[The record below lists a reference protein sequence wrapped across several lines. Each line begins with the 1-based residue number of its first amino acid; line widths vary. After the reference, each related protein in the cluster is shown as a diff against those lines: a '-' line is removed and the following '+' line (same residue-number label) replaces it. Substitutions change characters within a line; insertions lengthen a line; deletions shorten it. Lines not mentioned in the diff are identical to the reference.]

1 MKKVNKGKTIEA
13 FLKENEQKELLRFS
27 SAGSVDDGKST
38 MLGHLLH
45 DAKGVY
51 EDQLASIKNASKQ
64 MANGEIDYA
73 LFTDGLKAE
82 REQGITIDV
91 AYRYFSTPKRKFIV
105 ADTPGHEQYTR
116 NMATGAS
123 TAQLAVI
130 LIDARLGVLTQ
141 SKRHLFISSLMGIP
155 HIIVA
160 VNKMDLVDYSE
171 EVFAKI
177 KKDFTE
183 FARKLNIKDL
193 RFVPIS
199 ALKGDNVAS
208 RAENT
213 TMPWHKGESLLE
225 LLENVYI
232 GSDSN
237 TVDLRYPVQY
247 VLRPNL
253 NFRGFCGQVASGIL
267 RQGDEVI
274 ALPSGKRSRVKEIV
288 TMDGNLEYALPKQS
302 VTVTLEDEIDIS
314 RGDMICRPNN
324 LPQMGRRIEATLI
337 WMSETPMDP
346 QGSYFIKQTTMTS
359 RCRFESLRYKIDV
372 NTLHREKADHLELN
386 EIGRVSIVSNRKL
399 LFDPFEQNRAT
410 GSFILIDAI
419 TNNTVA
425 AGMIIRREIADET
438 PELAPQ
444 KEDSRLKRHPD
455 AVSVS
460 ERTERLGQ
468 IAQTIWIT
476 GLVAS
481 GKSDLAYALEK
492 DIFKQ
497 GGLAYVLDGENMRL
511 GLCRDLD
518 FTACDKAEHIR
529 RVAEAAKLLN
539 DAGVTAICAFV
550 SPFKKARKQAADIIG
565 CERFREVY
573 VNASLDYCAKHDDK
587 GLYEAAQE
595 GSLKDLSGVNAPYEK
610 PSRPWA
616 TYSPEKESKED
627 CAARILAALKKEGQ
641 L

>member
-1 MKKVNKGKTIEA
+1 MTKSKTIEA

-64 MANGEIDYA
+64 MAKGEIDYA

-171 EVFAKI
+171 KVFAKI
-177 KKDFTE
+177 KKEFTA
-183 FARKLNIKDL
+183 FARKLSIKDL

-199 ALKGDNVAS
+199 ALVGDNVAARDS
-208 RAENT
+208 EH
-213 TMPWHKGESLLE
+213 MPWYKGESLLE
-225 LLENVYI
+225 LLENIYI
-232 GSDSN
+232 GSDNN

-253 NFRGFCGQVASGIL
+253 DFRGFCGQVASGVL
-267 RQGDEVI
+267 KKGDEVI
-274 ALPSGKRSRVKEIV
+274 ALPSGKRSRVKSIV
-288 TMDGNLEYALPKQS
+288 TMDGDLERALPKQS

-314 RGDMICRPNN
+314 RGDMLVRPNN
-324 LPQMGRRIEATLI
+324 LPQISRHIEATLI
-337 WMSETPMDP
+337 WMSEQPMDP
-346 QGSYFIKQTTMTS
+346 KGGYFIKQTTMVS
-359 RCRFESLRYKIDV
+359 RCRIDELRYKIDV
-372 NTLHREKADHLELN
+372 NTLHRQKADHLELN

-399 LFDPFEQNRAT
+399 MFDPFEQNRAT

-419 TNNTVA
+419 TNNTVG
-425 AGMIIRREIADET
+425 AGMIIRRESADD
-438 PELAPQ
+438 APNLND
-444 KEDSRLKRHPD
+444 KNCDERLRRHPD
-455 AVSVS
+455 AVGAA
-460 ERTERLGQ
+460 ERSERLGQ
-468 IAQTIWIT
+468 KAQTIWIT

-492 DIFKQ
+492 EIFEK
-497 GGLAYVLDGENMRL
+497 GGLAYVLDGEDMRL

-539 DAGVTAICAFV
+539 EAGVTAICAFV
-550 SPFKKARKQAADIIG
+550 SPFRKARAQAAEIIG
-565 CERFREVY
+565 KERFKEIFVD
-573 VNASLDYCAKHDDK
+573 ASLDYCAKHDDK
-587 GLYEAAQE
+587 DLYKGAEE
-595 GSLKDLSGVNAPYEK
+595 GSVKGLAGVNAPYEAPK
-610 PSRPWA
+610 APWE
-616 TYSPEKESKED
+616 TFSPETEGKEA
-627 CAARILAALKKEGQ
+627 CAFRILEKLRKEGKI
-641 L
+641 

>member
-1 MKKVNKGKTIEA
+1 MTKSKTIEA

-64 MANGEIDYA
+64 MAKGEIDYA

-171 EVFAKI
+171 KVFAKI
-177 KKDFTE
+177 KKEFTA
-183 FARKLNIKDL
+183 FARKLSIKDL

-199 ALKGDNVAS
+199 ALVGDNVAARDS
-208 RAENT
+208 EH
-213 TMPWHKGESLLE
+213 MPWYKGESLLE
-225 LLENVYI
+225 LLENIYI
-232 GSDSN
+232 GSDNN

-253 NFRGFCGQVASGIL
+253 DFRGFCGQVASGVL
-267 RQGDEVI
+267 KKGDEVI
-274 ALPSGKRSRVKEIV
+274 ALPSGKRSRVKSIV
-288 TMDGNLEYALPKQS
+288 TMDGDLERALPKQS

-314 RGDMICRPNN
+314 RGDMLVRPNN
-324 LPQMGRRIEATLI
+324 LPQISRHIEATLI
-337 WMSETPMDP
+337 WMSEQPMDP
-346 QGSYFIKQTTMTS
+346 KGGYFIKQTTMVS
-359 RCRFESLRYKIDV
+359 RCRIDELRYKIDV
-372 NTLHREKADHLELN
+372 NTLHRQKADHLELN

-399 LFDPFEQNRAT
+399 MFDPFEQNRAT

-419 TNNTVA
+419 TNNTVG
-425 AGMIIRREIADET
+425 AGMIIRRESADD
-438 PELAPQ
+438 APNLND
-444 KEDSRLKRHPD
+444 KNCDERLRRHPD
-455 AVSVS
+455 AVGAA
-460 ERTERLGQ
+460 ERSERLGQ
-468 IAQTIWIT
+468 KAQTIWIT

-492 DIFKQ
+492 EIFEK
-497 GGLAYVLDGENMRL
+497 GGLAYVLDGEDMRL

-539 DAGVTAICAFV
+539 EAGVTAICAFV
-550 SPFKKARKQAADIIG
+550 SPFKKARAQAAEIIG
-565 CERFREVY
+565 KERFKEIFVD
-573 VNASLDYCAKHDDK
+573 ASLDYCAKHDDK
-587 GLYEAAQE
+587 DLYKGAEE
-595 GSLKDLSGVNAPYEK
+595 GSVKGLAGVNAPYEAPK
-610 PSRPWA
+610 APWE
-616 TYSPEKESKED
+616 TFGPETEGKEA
-627 CAARILAALKKEGQ
+627 CAFRILEKLRKEGKI
-641 L
+641 

>member
-1 MKKVNKGKTIEA
+1 MTKKKTIEE
-13 FLKENEQKELLRFS
+13 FLRENEQKELLRFS

-64 MANGEIDYA
+64 MAHGEIDYA

-130 LIDARLGVLTQ
+130 LIDARLGVLVQ
-141 SKRHLFISSLMGIP
+141 SKRHLFISALMGIP

-171 EVFAKI
+171 KVFEDI
-177 KKDFTE
+177 KKEFSA
-183 FARKLNIKDL
+183 FARKLSVKDL

-199 ALKGDNVAS
+199 ALKGDNVAA
-208 RAENT
+208 RATETN
-213 TMPWHKGESLLE
+213 MPWYKGECLLE

-232 GSDSN
+232 GSDAN
-237 TVDLRYPVQY
+237 LVDLRYPVQY

-253 NFRGFCGQVASGIL
+253 NFRGFCGQIASGVL
-267 RQGDEVI
+267 RKGDEI
-274 ALPSGKRSRVKEIV
+274 MALPSGKRSRIKEIV
-288 TMDGNLEYALPKQS
+288 TMDGNLDCAFPPQS
-302 VTVTLEDEIDIS
+302 VTVTLEDEIDVS
-314 RGDMICRPNN
+314 RGDMLVRPNN
-324 LPQMGRRIEATLI
+324 LPQIGRHLEATLI

-346 QGSYFIKQTTMTS
+346 SGSYFIKQTTMVS
-359 RCRFESLRYKIDV
+359 RCRVDKVRYRIDV
-372 NTLHREKADHLELN
+372 NTLHRENAEKLNLN
-386 EIGRVSIVSNRKL
+386 EIGRVSIISNRQL
-399 LFDPFEQNRAT
+399 MYDPFEQNRAT
-410 GSFILIDAI
+410 GSFILIDAL

-425 AGMIIRREIADET
+425 AGMIIRRDSADDTPGLDET
-438 PELAPQ
+438 TAKEAREL
-444 KEDSRLKRHPD
+444 RRHPD
-455 AVSVS
+455 AVSLA
-460 ERTERLGQ
+460 ERQDRLGQ
-468 IAQTIWIT
+468 KAKTLWIT
-476 GLVAS
+476 GLVGA

-492 DIFKQ
+492 EIFAK
-497 GGLAYVLDGENMRL
+497 GGLAFVLDGENMRL

-529 RVAEAAKLLN
+529 RVAEAA
-539 DAGVTAICAFV
+539 
-550 SPFKKARKQAADIIG
+550 
-565 CERFREVY
+565 
-573 VNASLDYCAKHDDK
+573 
-587 GLYEAAQE
+587 
-595 GSLKDLSGVNAPYEK
+595 
-610 PSRPWA
+610 
-616 TYSPEKESKED
+616 
-627 CAARILAALKKEGQ
+627 
-641 L
+641 

>member
-1 MKKVNKGKTIEA
+1 MTKSKTIEA

-64 MANGEIDYA
+64 MAKGEIDYA

-171 EVFAKI
+171 KVFAKI
-177 KKDFTE
+177 KKEFTA
-183 FARKLNIKDL
+183 FARKLSIKDL

-199 ALKGDNVAS
+199 ALVGDNVAARDS
-208 RAENT
+208 EH
-213 TMPWHKGESLLE
+213 MPWYKGESLLE
-225 LLENVYI
+225 LLENIYI
-232 GSDSN
+232 GSDNN

-253 NFRGFCGQVASGIL
+253 DFRGFCGQVASGVL
-267 RQGDEVI
+267 KKGDEVI
-274 ALPSGKRSRVKEIV
+274 ALPSGKRSRVKSIV
-288 TMDGNLEYALPKQS
+288 TMDGDLERALPKQS

-314 RGDMICRPNN
+314 RGDMLVRPNN
-324 LPQMGRRIEATLI
+324 LPQISRHIEATLI
-337 WMSETPMDP
+337 WMSEQPMDP
-346 QGSYFIKQTTMTS
+346 KGGYFIKQTTMVS
-359 RCRFESLRYKIDV
+359 RCRIDELRYKIDV
-372 NTLHREKADHLELN
+372 NTLHRQKADHLELN

-399 LFDPFEQNRAT
+399 MFDPFEQNRAT

-419 TNNTVA
+419 TNNTVG
-425 AGMIIRREIADET
+425 AGMIIRRESADD
-438 PELAPQ
+438 APNLND
-444 KEDSRLKRHPD
+444 KNCDERLRRHPD
-455 AVSVS
+455 AVGAA
-460 ERTERLGQ
+460 ERSERLGQ
-468 IAQTIWIT
+468 KAQTIWIT

-492 DIFKQ
+492 EIFEK
-497 GGLAYVLDGENMRL
+497 GGLAYVLDGEDMRL

-539 DAGVTAICAFV
+539 EAGVTAICAFV
-550 SPFKKARKQAADIIG
+550 SPFRKARAQAAEIIG
-565 CERFREVY
+565 KERFKEIFVD
-573 VNASLDYCAKHDDK
+573 ASLDYCAKHDDK
-587 GLYEAAQE
+587 ELYKGAEE
-595 GSLKDLSGVNAPYEK
+595 GSVKGLAGVNAPYEAPK
-610 PSRPWA
+610 APWE
-616 TYSPEKESKED
+616 TFSPETEGKEA
-627 CAARILAALKKEGQ
+627 CAFRILEKLRKEGKI
-641 L
+641 

>member
-1 MKKVNKGKTIEA
+1 MKKGKTIEA

-64 MANGEIDYA
+64 MAKGEIDYA

-177 KKDFTE
+177 KKDFTA

-199 ALKGDNVAS
+199 ALVGDNVAA
-208 RAENT
+208 RDKEHMT
-213 TMPWHKGESLLE
+213 WYGGESLLE

-237 TVDLRYPVQY
+237 MVDLRYPVQY

-253 NFRGFCGQVASGIL
+253 DFRGFCGQVASGVIKV
-267 RQGDEVI
+267 GDEVM
-274 ALPSGKRSRVKEIV
+274 ALPSGKRSRVKAIV
-288 TMDGNLEYALPKQS
+288 TMDGDLDHAIPGQS

-314 RGDMICRPNN
+314 RGDMLVRPNN
-324 LPQMGRRIEATLI
+324 LPQIGRHIEATLI
-337 WMSETPMDP
+337 WMSEQPMDP
-346 QGSYFIKQTTMTS
+346 NGSYFIKQTTMTS
-359 RCRFESLRYKIDV
+359 RCRIDQIRYRIDV
-372 NTLHREKADHLELN
+372 NTLHRQKADHLELN

-399 LFDPFEQNRAT
+399 MYDPFEQNRAT

-419 TNNTVA
+419 TNNTVG
-425 AGMIIRREIADET
+425 AGMIIRRDSADD
-438 PELAPQ
+438 APGLNDQ
-444 KEDSRLKRHPD
+444 KVIDERLKRHPD
-455 AVSVS
+455 AVGAA
-460 ERTERLGQ
+460 ERSERLGQ
-468 IAQTIWIT
+468 KAQTIWIT

-492 DIFKQ
+492 EIFEK
-497 GGLAYVLDGENMRL
+497 GGLAYVLDGEDMRL
-511 GLCRDLD
+511 GLCKDLD

-539 DAGVTAICAFV
+539 EAGVTAICAFV
-550 SPFKKARKQAADIIG
+550 SPFKKARAQAAEIIG
-565 CERFREVY
+565 KERFEEVY
-573 VNASLDYCAKHDDK
+573 VRASLEYCAKHDDK
-587 GLYEAAQE
+587 GLYKGAEE
-595 GSLKDLSGVNAPYEK
+595 GSVKGLAGVNAPYEA
-610 PSRPWA
+610 PSAPWE
-616 TYSPEKESKED
+616 TFDPENEGKEA
-627 CAARILAALKKEGQ
+627 CAFRIFEKLRKEGKI
-641 L
+641 

>member
-1 MKKVNKGKTIEA
+1 MTHDKTIEQ
-13 FLKENEQKELLRFS
+13 FLQENENKELLRFS

-64 MANGEIDYA
+64 MAKGEIDYA

-130 LIDARLGVLTQ
+130 LIDARLGVLVQ

-160 VNKMDLVDYSE
+160 VNKMDLVDYSQ
-171 EVFAKI
+171 EVFEKI
-177 KKDFTE
+177 QAEFSA
-183 FARKLNIKDL
+183 FARKLSVKDL

-199 ALKGDNVAS
+199 ALVGGNVAE
-208 RAENT
+208 RADKT
-213 TMPWHKGESLLE
+213 TMPWYKGECLLE

-232 GSDSN
+232 GSDN
-237 TVDLRYPVQY
+237 NLVDLRYPVQY

-253 NFRGFCGQVASGIL
+253 NFRGFCGQVASGVL
-267 RQGDEVI
+267 RKGDEI
-274 ALPSGKRSRVKEIV
+274 MALPSGKRSRIKEIV
-288 TMDGNLEYALPKQS
+288 TMDGNLESAVPPQS
-302 VTVTLEDEIDIS
+302 VTVTLEDEIDVS
-314 RGDMICRPNN
+314 RGDMLVRPDN
-324 LPQMGRRIEATLI
+324 LPQIGRHIEATLI

-346 QGSYFIKQTTMTS
+346 NGSYFIKQTTMVS
-359 RCRFESLRYKIDV
+359 RCRVDKVRYRIDV
-372 NTLHREKADHLELN
+372 NTLHREEADRLALN

-399 LFDPFEQNRAT
+399 MYDPFEQNRAT

-419 TNNTVA
+419 TNNTVG
-425 AGMIIRREIADET
+425 AGMIIRRESANDAPGLDGT
-438 PELAPQ
+438 SGPE
-444 KEDSRLKRHPD
+444 SRELRRQPD
-455 AVSVS
+455 AVGRA
-460 ERTERLGQ
+460 EREERLGQ
-468 IAQTIWIT
+468 KSRTLWVT
-476 GLVAS
+476 GLTAS
-481 GKSDLAYALEK
+481 GKSELAFALEK
-492 DIFKQ
+492 EIFAK
-497 GGLAYVLDGENMRL
+497 GGVAYVLDGENMRL

-529 RVAEAAKLLN
+529 RVAEAARLLN
-539 DAGVTAICAFV
+539 EAGVTAICAFV
-550 SPFKKARKQAADIIG
+550 SPFARARRQAAEIVGPD
-565 CERFREVY
+565 RFREIY
-573 VNASLDYCAKHDDK
+573 VAATPEYCAGRDDK
-587 GLYEAAQE
+587 GLYKAAQE
-595 GSLKDLSGVNAPYEK
+595 GSLKDLAGVNAPYEAPEAPFETYHPESETK
-610 PSRPWA
+610 EECVSRIV
-616 TYSPEKESKED
+616 K
-627 CAARILAALKKEGQ
+627 ALQDEGA

>member
-1 MKKVNKGKTIEA
+1 MTKGKTIEA
-13 FLKENEQKELLRFS
+13 FLRENEQKELLRFS

-64 MANGEIDYA
+64 MAKGEIDYA

-171 EVFAKI
+171 EVFSKI
-177 KKDFTE
+177 KKDFTA

-199 ALKGDNVAS
+199 ALVGDNVAS
-208 RAENT
+208 RDKEHMT
-213 TMPWHKGESLLE
+213 WYEGESLLE

-237 TVDLRYPVQY
+237 MVDLRYPVQY

-253 NFRGFCGQVASGIL
+253 NFRGFCGQVASGVIKV
-267 RQGDEVI
+267 GDEVM
-274 ALPSGKRSRVKEIV
+274 ALPSGKRSHVKAIV
-288 TMDGNLEYALPKQS
+288 TMDGDLDHAIPGQS

-314 RGDMICRPNN
+314 RGDMLVRPNN
-324 LPQMGRRIEATLI
+324 LPQIGRHIEATLI
-337 WMSETPMDP
+337 WMSEQPMDP
-346 QGSYFIKQTTMTS
+346 NGSYFIKQTTMTS
-359 RCRFESLRYKIDV
+359 RCRIDNIRYRIDV

-399 LFDPFEQNRAT
+399 MYDPFDQNRAT

-419 TNNTVA
+419 TNNTVG
-425 AGMIIRREIADET
+425 AGMIIRRESADDT
-438 PELAPQ
+438 PNLNDKNCDE
-444 KEDSRLKRHPD
+444 RLRRHPD
-455 AVSVS
+455 AVGAA
-460 ERTERLGQ
+460 ERSERLGQ
-468 IAQTIWIT
+468 KAQTIWIT

-492 DIFKQ
+492 EIFEK
-497 GGLAYVLDGENMRL
+497 GGLAYVLDGEDMRL

-539 DAGVTAICAFV
+539 EAGVTAICAFV
-550 SPFKKARKQAADIIG
+550 SPFRKARAQAAEIIG
-565 CERFREVY
+565 KERFKEIFVD
-573 VNASLDYCAKHDDK
+573 ASLDYCAQHDDK
-587 GLYEAAQE
+587 DLYKGAEE
-595 GSLKDLSGVNAPYEK
+595 GSVKGLAGVNAPYEAPK
-610 PSRPWA
+610 APWE
-616 TYSPEKESKED
+616 TFSPETEGKEA
-627 CAARILAALKKEGQ
+627 CAFRILEKLRKEGKI
-641 L
+641 